1 MSKRFLPD
9 NRLRRGYMLPLF
21 HPEAVT
27 PGETVSVFSGL
38 TGYGARLTGYGA
50 GSTGYGEGR
59 A

>member
-1 MSKRFLPD
+1 
-9 NRLRRGYMLPLF
+9 MLPLF

-38 TGYGARLTGYGA
+38 TGYG
-50 GSTGYGEGR
+50 EGR

>member
-1 MSKRFLPD
+1 
-9 NRLRRGYMLPLF
+9 MLPLF

-50 GSTGYGEGR
+50 GSTGYGGGR